1 MLTAELQTELG
12 VPLRWVQPRGVSK
25 GAMALITV
33 SSASGEK
40 SVLISNKGVMV
51 VDSKNYVIAPK
62 ERVKPPSH
70 PVRNALKLSTT
81 VAAWSLVAFLLSF
94 SLLNASG
101 LIKSQIVLTGSM
113 SPSIKPGDMII
124 SISPNKKAPQVG
136 DVVVYTGKRFDG
148 SKVASFSHRII
159 DGNAATGFTVKGDN
173 NQYPDTQ
180 KPVLSE
186 IEGVVLFT
194 IPFVGKLL
202 NPQIFVLLLLCGFG
216 IWLILDAFR
225 ETE

>member
-12 VPLRWVQPRGVSK
+12 VPLRWVQPRNVNR

-33 SSASGEK
+33 SGGNGEK

-51 VDSKNYVIAPK
+51 VDSKDYVIAPK

-70 PVRNALKLSTT
+70 PVRDALKLSSK
-81 VAAWSLVAFLLSF
+81 VAAWSLVAFLFSF
-94 SLLNASG
+94 SLLNVSG

-113 SPSIKPGDMII
+113 SPSIKPGDMVI
-124 SISPNKKAPQVG
+124 STTPDKKAPQIG
-136 DVVVYTGKRFDG
+136 DVVVYSGKRFDG
-148 SKVASFSHRII
+148 SKVASFAHRIVG
-159 DGNAATGFTVKGDN
+159 GNATTGFTVKGDN
-173 NQYPDTQ
+173 NPYADTQ

-194 IPFVGKLL
+194 IPLIGKLL
-202 NPQIFVLLLLCGFG
+202 SPEIFVLLLLCGFG

-225 ETE
+225 EAE

>member
-12 VPLRWVQPRGVSK
+12 VPLRWVQHRNVNR

-33 SSASGEK
+33 SGGNGEK

-51 VDSKNYVIAPK
+51 VDSKDYVIAPK

-70 PVRNALKLSTT
+70 PVRDALKLSSK
-81 VAAWSLVAFLLSF
+81 VAAWSLVAFLFSF
-94 SLLNASG
+94 SLLNVSG

-113 SPSIKPGDMII
+113 SPSIKPGDMVI
-124 SISPNKKAPQVG
+124 STTPDKKAPQIG
-136 DVVVYTGKRFDG
+136 DVVVYSGKRFDG
-148 SKVASFSHRII
+148 SKVASFAHRIVG
-159 DGNAATGFTVKGDN
+159 GNATTGFTVKGDN
-173 NQYPDTQ
+173 NPYADTQ

-194 IPFVGKLL
+194 IPLIGKLL
-202 NPQIFVLLLLCGFG
+202 SPEIFVLLLLCGFG

-225 ETE
+225 EAE

>member
-12 VPLRWVQPRGVSK
+12 VPLRWVQPRNVNR

-33 SSASGEK
+33 SGGNGEK

-51 VDSKNYVIAPK
+51 VDSKDYVIAPK

-70 PVRNALKLSTT
+70 PVRDALKLSSK
-81 VAAWSLVAFLLSF
+81 VAAWSLVAFLFSF
-94 SLLNASG
+94 SLLNVSG

-113 SPSIKPGDMII
+113 SPSIKPGDMVI
-124 SISPNKKAPQVG
+124 STTPDKKAPQIG
-136 DVVVYTGKRFDG
+136 DVVVYSGKRFDG
-148 SKVASFSHRII
+148 SKVASFAHRIVE
-159 DGNAATGFTVKGDN
+159 GNATTGFTVKGDN
-173 NQYPDTQ
+173 NPYADTQ

-194 IPFVGKLL
+194 IPLIGKLL
-202 NPQIFVLLLLCGFG
+202 SPEIFVLLLLCGFG

-225 ETE
+225 EAE